1 MLTWRYL
8 YAPALMYKAYA
19 MLLSLQNHMLSKSVF
34 LMRQHALDN
43 LLHWWKPYW
52 FNHLSFSP
60 IFSQHLL
67 NCISSHGRPESYH
80 LPCCCH
86 RQCFSFLSS
95 PTPQLIVQNSL
106 LTDACAS
113 SKGRMGVCGLGYPR
127 GHVHVSAPYWVG
139 PTAHLWRASW
149 PCLLWCGNKKAGHV
163 PHVTG
168 TGELILPCSQEWRQK
183 HGCRRIGSSFASHHT
198 WRGGGDLAHTRLT
211 NSVIIQVQI
220 QGPE

>member
-1 MLTWRYL
+1 MPWIFYYSDEKPIDIITFHSHPFSINTYLTVFPSMAGLNPTIYHDAVIANAFHPFLLPYPCLVCKIPCW
-8 YAPALMYKAYA
+8 LMPVFPPKAA
-19 MLLSLQNHMLSKSVF
+19 WVSVVW
-34 LMRQHALDN
+34 A
-43 LLHWWKPYW
+43 
-52 FNHLSFSP
+52 
-60 IFSQHLL
+60 
-67 NCISSHGRPESYH
+67 
-80 LPCCCH
+80 
-86 RQCFSFLSS
+86 
-95 PTPQLIVQNSL
+95 TPW
-106 LTDACAS
+106 
-113 SKGRMGVCGLGYPR
+113 

-163 PHVTG
+163 PPVMG

-183 HGCRRIGSSFASHHT
+183 HGCRRIGFSFAGHHT